1 MLNLN
6 PAIVG
11 RQKVPRPP
19 LDEQRIIVRYLGEE
33 ESRFLSV
40 SKKIKTAMSR
50 LEEYRSALI
59 TNAVTGQIK
68 VA

>member
-1 MLNLN
+1 MLNIN

-11 RQKVPRPP
+11 RQMVPKPP
-19 LDEQRIIVRYLGEE
+19 LDEQRMIVRYLDEE
-33 ESRFLSV
+33 EGQFLNV
-40 SKKIKTAMSR
+40 SNKIKAAIFK

>member
-6 PAIVG
+6 PTIVG
-11 RQKVPRPP
+11 RQRVPKPP
-19 LDEQRIIVRYLGEE
+19 LDEQRMIVRYLDEE
-33 ESRFLSV
+33 AGRFLNV
-40 SKKIKTAMSR
+40 SNKIKAAISK

-59 TNAVTGQIK
+59 TSAVTGQIK